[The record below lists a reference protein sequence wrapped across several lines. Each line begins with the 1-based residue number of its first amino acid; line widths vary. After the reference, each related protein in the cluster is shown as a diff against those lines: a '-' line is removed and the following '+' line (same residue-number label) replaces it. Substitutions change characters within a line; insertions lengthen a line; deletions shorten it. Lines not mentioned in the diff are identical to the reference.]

1 MWVVLLMIV
10 HFILF
15 VKAVS
20 VGGFGKKEKKKTQEG
35 KGKVAAKKT
44 PWILKLG

>member
-1 MWVVLLMIV
+1 MWVVLLITV

-20 VGGFGKKEKKKTQEG
+20 VGGLGKEKNIGKTG
-35 KGKVAAKKT
+35 KSGSKAKMT
-44 PWILKLG
+44 PWIF